1 MTINTQSFKAS
12 EPIDAG
18 MAVAYNPQVSE
29 PYEPRV
35 HRALADELVVGIATQ
50 GSDANGMLS
59 LAAFMPGN
67 QVRVLVGEAVTK
79 GDELGLKP
87 ISASSGEA
95 GVFYTTTTG
104 GAVAS
109 KIVAM
114 EDAAEGELCSAV
126 CFTCPTIAEKAAA
139 LETGG
144 QYVGGPDRH
153 MYFLQTGV
161 PVNSSVNIGSDSQP
175 IYMAGGKFKACT
187 SAGGSAPEYYEEDV
201 TVTAARSYTH
211 TFGTGTH
218 QVVLTYRVYTSGSE
232 GLQLN
237 YKLADGSVATLV
249 NAVMTEPLAGDALV
263 PCPNIPIILKAESTS
278 EKTIR
283 FPKPAY
289 ASGDTIIRNFKLML
303 TIQPA

>member
-67 QVRVLVGEAVTK
+67 QLRVLVGETVTK

-87 ISASSGEA
+87 ISASAGEA

-114 EDAAEGELCSAV
+114 ENAAEGELCSAV
-126 CFTCPTIAEKAAA
+126 CFTCPTVAEKASA
-139 LETGG
+139 LDTGG

-153 MYFLQTGV
+153 MYFLPTGV

-175 IYMAGGKFKACT
+175 MYMAGGKFKACT
-187 SAGGSAPEYYEEDV
+187 SVGGSAPEFFESSTIRDTSKSGDLGNTDGAKVHYYWAISNNDIMLSMPTGQTQPMIIQGVV
-201 TVTAARSYTH
+201 TSI
-211 TFGTGTH
+211 
-218 QVVLTYRVYTSGSE
+218 SGVPS
-232 GLQLN
+232 
-237 YKLADGSVATLV
+237 STTVAIPMAFCKYV
-249 NAVMTEPLAGDALV
+249 SPLAQPSIALK
-263 PCPNIPIILKAESTS
+263 PYIPSCESFKIECTLIKA
-278 EKTIR
+278 
-283 FPKPAY
+283 
-289 ASGDTIIRNFKLML
+289 
-303 TIQPA
+303 